1 MGLELGHVSAIFR
14 YPIKSMS
21 GESLDS
27 AQIGWHGVAGDRR
40 FGFRRLA
47 DRGGFPWL
55 SASRLP
61 ELLLYQPFGCQHTT
75 GEPLPTHV
83 RSPDGTEYELAGDEL
98 LEEVAT
104 RHRGDL
110 ELMHFKHGIFDDAD
124 ISAIASATVRSIA
137 SQAGYRE
144 DVRRF
149 RPNLLIDT
157 KCAEPFEEDRWVGKV
172 LEFGS
177 DATGP
182 AISITMR
189 DLRCSMIN
197 LDPDTAQLNAEFMK
211 TVVRMNDNYA
221 GVYGTVIRTGEI
233 RVGQIVS
240 LKA

>member
-1 MGLELGHVSAIFR
+1 VGIEVGHLSAIFR
-14 YPIKSMS
+14 YPIKSMA
-21 GESLDS
+21 GERLDS
-27 AQIGWHGVAGDRR
+27 AKIGWHGVEGDRR
-40 FGFRRLA
+40 FAFRRLA
-47 DRGGFPWL
+47 DRSGFPWL

-61 ELLLYQPFGCQHTT
+61 ELVLYQPVGHQCTT

-83 RSPDGTEYELAGDEL
+83 RTPDGREYELADKAL
-98 LEEVAT
+98 VEEIAT

-124 ISAIASATVRSIA
+124 ISAIALATIRGIA
-137 SQAGYRE
+137 SRAGHRD

-157 KCAEPFEEDRWVGKV
+157 KADGPFEEDRWVGKV

-177 DATGP
+177 DGTGP
-182 AISITMR
+182 AVSITMQ

-197 LDPDTAQLNAEFMK
+197 FDPDTAKANAEFMK

-221 GVYGTVIRTGEI
+221 GVYGTVVRTGEI

-240 LKA
+240 LKE